1 MSFINTEKQSLLSGS
16 VALPRGD
23 GDVVEELSDY
33 AGKMVREIPDSSFMM
48 VPYKL
53 GKAEQKEAR
62 KRGIISKIGYIFL
75 LFISHE
81 KDEA

>member
-1 MSFINTEKQSLLSGS
+1 MSFINTEKQSLLNGS
-16 VALPRGD
+16 VAMPKNGVD
-23 GDVVEELSDY
+23 AVEEISEY
-33 AGKMVREIPDSSFMM
+33 CGKMVQTIPESSFMM
-48 VPYKL
+48 VPCKL

-62 KRGIISKIGYIFL
+62 KHRILSKIGYIIL